1 MHTLNGNSMNIE
13 IKSPPSALEVSDDS
27 TTGMAVVAPSDAA
40 QVANL
45 ELELNQMRDRW
56 MRSEAEIANVR
67 ARARRDVDEA
77 RQFAVQKFATDV
89 VEAAENLHRGVASL
103 PPRSLHETEMI
114 SRLRDGFSGIERS
127 FVGLLERNGIKRQD
141 PTGCAFDADLHQ
153 AMDEQPT
160 ASLPPG
166 TVLQAWSSAWTLNG
180 RLLRPAMVVVATA
193 PHSHPTQSAPGDHP

>member
-1 MHTLNGNSMNIE
+1 MNIE
-13 IKSPPSALEVSDDS
+13 IRSPGSAPNVSDDS
-27 TTGMAVVAPSDAA
+27 ASGTAPVAPSDAA
-40 QVANL
+40 QVADLTL
-45 ELELNQMRDRW
+45 ELSQMRDRW
-56 MRSEAEIANVR
+56 IRAEAEIANVR

-103 PPRSLHETEMI
+103 PPRSRHDTEMI

-153 AMDEQPT
+153 AMDDQQT
-160 ASLPPG
+160 DSHPPG

-193 PHSHPTQSAPGDHP
+193 PHSHPTQSAPGVHS

>member
-1 MHTLNGNSMNIE
+1 MNIE
-13 IKSPPSALEVSDDS
+13 IKSRASAPNVSDDS
-27 TTGMAVVAPSDAA
+27 AAEMAPVAPSDAVQLA
-40 QVANL
+40 DL
-45 ELELNQMRDRW
+45 ELELSQMRDNW
-56 MRSEAEIANVR
+56 IRSEAEIANVR

-103 PPRSLHETEMI
+103 PPRSLHETDMI

-127 FVGLLERNGIKRQD
+127 FVALLERNGIKRQD
-141 PTGCAFDADLHQ
+141 PTGCAYDAEGHQ
-153 AMDEQPT
+153 AMDEQQT
-160 ASLPPG
+160 ASHPPG
-166 TVLQAWSSAWTLNG
+166 TVLQAWSSAWILNG